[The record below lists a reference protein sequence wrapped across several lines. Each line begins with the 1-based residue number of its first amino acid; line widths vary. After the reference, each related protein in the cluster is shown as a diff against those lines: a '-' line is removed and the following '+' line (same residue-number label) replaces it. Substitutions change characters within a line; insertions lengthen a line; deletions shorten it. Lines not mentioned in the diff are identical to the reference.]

1 MKNNENWS
9 AWCYSG
15 AMQIQYKQ
23 GSILDAPEKY
33 IIHGCN
39 AQGAM
44 GSGVA
49 KVLYERYP
57 EVRRCYMHTHMNK
70 TAANE
75 PFLGTLH
82 YVWGKPHTVING
94 ITQEFYGKDGK
105 LYASYE
111 AIEQV
116 FTQLNAD
123 AGVRNA
129 DDGGEYSNMTAVAM
143 PLIGAGLAGGS
154 WKIISEIIERTATNY
169 QPVVYLVDGVI
180 PTS

>member
-1 MKNNENWS
+1 MKIKYVHGNL
-9 AWCYSG
+9 
-15 AMQIQYKQ
+15 
-23 GSILDAPEKY
+23 LDAPERF

-49 KVLYERYP
+49 RVLFERYP
-57 EVRRCYMHTHMNK
+57 AVRECYLHTFQHYQGS
-70 TAANE
+70 NE
-75 PFLGTLH
+75 PFLGSLH
-82 YVWGKPHTVING
+82 FVWGHPHTIING

-116 FTQLNAD
+116 FTTLNAH
-123 AGVRNA
+123 AAERNA
-129 DDGGEYSNMTAVAM
+129 DDGSNYGPMTAVAM

-154 WKIISEIIERTATNY
+154 WKTISEIIERTSTDY
-169 QPVVYLVDGVI
+169 QPVVYLIDGVI
-180 PTS
+180 PQS